1 MLCELWLGYNLWFH
15 GESEAPSISMPI
27 SNLKLVCLSLPHV
40 FTQFTNLRLYVY
52 NYNMNNVYFFSLN
65 QVTLVSANQVQHQLP
80 YPATNLS
87 NRSNMYGVAGGRWGV
102 CSLCWSMVVVHFGRK
117 TISYCSCRSCSVSLS
132 PFSSFKAAG
141 LGLLAPCVVS
151 N

>member
-1 MLCELWLGYNLWFH
+1 MIC
-15 GESEAPSISMPI
+15 II
-27 SNLKLVCLSLPHV
+27 
-40 FTQFTNLRLYVY
+40 
-52 NYNMNNVYFFSLN
+52 FSLN
-65 QVTLVSANQVQHQLP
+65 EMKHRQLP
-80 YPATNLS
+80 LVIPAYPATNLS
-87 NRSNMYGVAGGRWGV
+87 NLSNLSNMYGVAGGRWGV
-102 CSLCWSMVVVHFGRK
+102 CSLCWSMVVVHFGQK

>member
-1 MLCELWLGYNLWFH
+1 MIC
-15 GESEAPSISMPI
+15 II
-27 SNLKLVCLSLPHV
+27 
-40 FTQFTNLRLYVY
+40 
-52 NYNMNNVYFFSLN
+52 FSLN
-65 QVTLVSANQVQHQLP
+65 EMKLVSANQVQRQLP
-80 YPATNLS
+80 LVIPAYPATNLS
-87 NRSNMYGVAGGRWGV
+87 NLSNMYGVAGGRWGV
-102 CSLCWSMVVVHFGRK
+102 CSLCWSMVVVHFGQK